1 MKKERNNHL
10 RSLLSKPLNELQ
22 LLEDNQELILS
33 FSHGICQLMQ
43 KTGGAVPLL
52 TAVQNYKIKRET
64 DPFNDHS
71 GGMLTYTDTSI
82 FFKISHHQKTAHID
96 IGLYNEIDQM
106 RRQRNNYQWFS
117 LSAVVDF

>member
-43 KTGGAVPLL
+43 KTCGATPIL
-52 TAVQNYKIKRET
+52 TAITEYKINRET
-64 DPFNDHS
+64 DPFCDHS
-71 GGMLTYTDTSI
+71 AGMFTYCSATI
-82 FFKISHHQKTAHID
+82 FFKIHHQSACID
-96 IGLYNEIDQM
+96 IGLYSEINAM
-106 RRQRNNYQWFS
+106 RAKRDKYVWFS
-117 LSAVVDF
+117 LKSIADF